1 MRVNLSRFRKPGRYI
16 DKEINVVRKPGAEV
30 RFAFAFPDIYDIG
43 MSHLGLRII
52 YDIVNALP
60 YASAE
65 RVFAPW
71 TDMREY
77 LRDRGA
83 KLSSLETGTALKD
96 FHVVGFSLQY
106 ELSYSTVLEMLSLG
120 GIPIHAGDRS
130 DNDPLVLAGGPCT
143 VNPAPMAPYV
153 DAFLI
158 GDGEEAVVELLTI
171 VRERLAN
178 GAKREELLKALSGVE
193 GFYVPGYSTSPV
205 NRRFIKDLDDAPFP
219 LSPIVPYTQI
229 VHDRINIELSRGC
242 TRGCRFCQAGVIY
255 RPLRERSPERV
266 LNIAERTIAS
276 TGYDEVSFTSL
287 SAGDYTQLLPLMKS
301 FNRIFGDKKV
311 SLSLPSIR
319 VAAVDRGVLREIKT
333 VKKTG
338 FTIAPEAATE
348 RLRGV
353 INKDLNGEDYER
365 ALHTLF
371 SEGWLNLK
379 LYFMI
384 GLPTER
390 DEDIEAI
397 PAMVKHALKISR
409 KYTGRFVN
417 ITVSISP
424 FVPKPHTPFQWT
436 GQDSPDRL
444 REKINFLRGKLRKKG
459 INFKVHDIRMSLLE
473 AAFSRGGSGSA
484 AVLGEAHS
492 LGAFL
497 DGWSEFFDF
506 SLWERAMDKAGVDL
520 RDFSGKTWQEDEA
533 LPWDCVDVGV
543 KKEYLRSEHEKA
555 HEAEWTTDCNRDRC
569 HACGVGCR
577 SGEFLSPSTVRYRP
591 FSQES
596 HYRFTPV
603 KVRVEYIKKGILRH
617 LSHRELVNAFL
628 RGLRRAGVP
637 LVYSAGFSP
646 SPKVSFG
653 PPLNVGVEGESEYL
667 DMEVYPPFDVSEY
680 IHRINNE
687 LPGGVEIKEMEFIHR
702 KVPSLSSFVTVYE
715 YEIRFP
721 EDKPVR
727 LLRQERINNEKFSDF
742 IRNFDIIDDRTV
754 RLRLKDLPD
763 RKVKLSAI
771 IDDLFGV
778 PMEELEIVRK
788 GLFGFKDGWVSPM
801 ELLRQSLAVGC

>member
-1 MRVNLSRFRKPGRYI
+1 MRVNLSKFRKPGRYI
-16 DKEINVVRKPGAEV
+16 DREVNVVKKPGAEV

-60 YASAE
+60 WASAE

-77 LRDRGA
+77 LKDRGA

-120 GIPIHAGDRS
+120 GIPIHAGERS
-130 DNDPLVLAGGPCT
+130 DGDPIVLAGGPCT
-143 VNPAPMAPYV
+143 VNPAPMVPYV
-153 DAFLI
+153 DAFLL
-158 GDGEEAVVELLTI
+158 GDGEEAVVELLSI
-171 VRERLAN
+171 VRERSAN
-178 GAKREELLKALSGVE
+178 GAKREEVLKALSGVD

-205 NRRFIKDLDDAPFP
+205 RRRFIKDLDDAPFP

-242 TRGCRFCQAGVIY
+242 TRGCRFCQAGIIY

-266 LNIAERTIAS
+266 LSIAGKSIAS

-311 SLSLPSIR
+311 SLSLPSLR
-319 VAAVDRGVLREIKT
+319 VAAVDRSVLREIKT

-397 PAMVKHALKISR
+397 PGMVKHALKISR

-444 REKINFLRGKLRKKG
+444 REKINFLRGRLRKKG
-459 INFKVHDIRMSLLE
+459 INFKVHDIKMSLLE
-473 AAFSRGGSGSA
+473 AAFSRGGSGCA
-484 AVLGEAHS
+484 AVLAEAHS

-520 RDFSGKTWQEDEA
+520 RDFSGKTYQTDEA
-533 LPWDCVDVGV
+533 LSWDCVDVGV
-543 KKEYLRSEHEKA
+543 KKEYLLSEHEKA

-577 SGEFLSPSTVRYRP
+577 SGEFLSPSTVGYRP
-591 FSQES
+591 FPHEQGW
-596 HYRFTPV
+596 RFKPI
-603 KVRVEYIKKGILRH
+603 KVRVEYVKKGILRH

-653 PPLNVGVEGESEYL
+653 PPLNVGVEGETEYL
-667 DMEVYPPFDVSEY
+667 DMEVYPPFDVGEY
-680 IHRINNE
+680 IHRINNV

-702 KVPSLSSFVTVYE
+702 KVPSLSSFIVVYE

-788 GLFGFKDGWVSPM
+788 GLYGFKDGWVSPM

>member
-1 MRVNLSRFRKPGRYI
+1 MRVNLSKFRKPGRYI
-16 DKEINVVRKPGAEV
+16 DREINVVKKPGAEV

-60 YASAE
+60 WASAE

-77 LRDRGA
+77 LKDRGA
-83 KLSSLETGTALKD
+83 TLSSLETGTALKD

-120 GIPIHAGDRS
+120 GIPIQAGERS
-130 DNDPLVLAGGPCT
+130 EGDPLVLAGGPCT

-158 GDGEEAVVELLTI
+158 GDGEEAVVELLSI

-178 GAKREELLKALSGVE
+178 GARREEVLKALSGVD

-205 NRRFIKDLDDAPFP
+205 SRRFIKDLDDAPFP

-242 TRGCRFCQAGVIY
+242 TRGCRFCQAGIIY

-266 LNIAERTIAS
+266 LSIAERSIAS

-311 SLSLPSIR
+311 SLSLPSLR
-319 VAAVDRGVLREIKT
+319 VAAVDRSVLREIKS

-348 RLRGV
+348 RLRRV
-353 INKDLNGEDYER
+353 INKDLSGEDYER

-397 PAMVKHALKISR
+397 PGMVKHALKISR

-444 REKINFLRGKLRKKG
+444 REKINFLRGRLRKKG

-473 AAFSRGGSGSA
+473 AAFSRGGSGCA

-520 RDFSGKTWQEDEA
+520 RDFSGKTYQTDEA
-533 LPWDCVDVGV
+533 LPWDCVDTGV
-543 KKEYLRSEHEKA
+543 EKEYLLSEHKKA

-569 HACGVGCR
+569 HACGIGCR

-591 FSQES
+591 FSQEQGS
-596 HYRFTPV
+596 RFKPV

-617 LSHRELVNAFL
+617 LSHRELVNAIL

-653 PPLNVGVEGESEYL
+653 PPLNVGVEGEAEYL

-680 IHRINNE
+680 VYRINNV
-687 LPGGVEIKEMEFIHR
+687 LPGGVEIKAMEFIHK
-702 KVPSLSSFVTVYE
+702 KVPSLSSFITVYE

-721 EDKPVR
+721 EDRPVG

-778 PMEELEIVRK
+778 PMEDVEIVRK
-788 GLFGFKDGWVSPM
+788 GLYGFKDGWVSPM
-801 ELLRQSLAVGC
+801 ELLRQPLAVGC

>member
-16 DKEINVVRKPGAEV
+16 DREVNVVKKPGAEV

-60 YASAE
+60 WASAE

-77 LRDRGA
+77 LRDTGT
-83 KLSSLETGTALKD
+83 KLASLETGTALKD

-120 GIPIHAGDRS
+120 GIPIPSGDRS
-130 DNDPLVLAGGPCT
+130 DNDPIVLAGGPCT

-158 GDGEEAVVELLTI
+158 GDGEEAVVELLSI
-171 VRERLAN
+171 VRERV
-178 GAKREELLKALSGVE
+178 GREEVLKALSGVD

-205 NRRFIKDLDDAPFP
+205 KRRFIKSLDDAPFP

-266 LNIAERTIAS
+266 LSIAGKSIAS

-311 SLSLPSIR
+311 SLSLPSLR
-319 VAAVDRGVLREIKT
+319 VAAVDRSVLREIKT

-348 RLRGV
+348 RLRSV
-353 INKDLNGEDYER
+353 INKDLNGEDYDR

-424 FVPKPHTPFQWT
+424 FVPKPHTPFQWN

-444 REKINFLRGKLRKKG
+444 REKINFLRGRLRKKG

-473 AAFSRGGSGSA
+473 AAFSRGGSGCA
-484 AVLGEAHS
+484 EVLGEAHA
-492 LGAFL
+492 LGAYL

-506 SLWERAMDKAGVDL
+506 SLWERAMDRAGVDL
-520 RDFSGKTWQEDEA
+520 RDFSGKTYQTDEA
-533 LPWDCVDVGV
+533 LPWDCVDTGV
-543 KKEYLRSEHEKA
+543 KKEYLRKEHEKA

-591 FSQES
+591 FSREQGS
-596 HYRFTPV
+596 RFNPV
-603 KVRVEYIKKGILRH
+603 KVRVEYTKKGVLRH

-646 SPKVSFG
+646 SPRVSFG
-653 PPLNVGVEGESEYL
+653 PPLNVGVEGEAEYL
-667 DMEVYPPFDVSEY
+667 DMEVYPPFDVKEY
-680 IHRINNE
+680 IHRINNV

-702 KVPSLSSFVTVYE
+702 KVPSLSSFIVVYE

-727 LLRQERINNEKFSDF
+727 LLRQGRINNEKFSDF

-788 GLFGFKDGWVSPM
+788 GLYGFKDGWVSPM
-801 ELLRQSLAVGC
+801 ELLGQPLAVGC

>member
-1 MRVNLSRFRKPGRYI
+1 
-16 DKEINVVRKPGAEV
+16 
-30 RFAFAFPDIYDIG
+30 
-43 MSHLGLRII
+43 
-52 YDIVNALP
+52 
-60 YASAE
+60 
-65 RVFAPW
+65 
-71 TDMREY
+71 
-77 LRDRGA
+77 
-83 KLSSLETGTALKD
+83 
-96 FHVVGFSLQY
+96 
-106 ELSYSTVLEMLSLG
+106 
-120 GIPIHAGDRS
+120 
-130 DNDPLVLAGGPCT
+130 
-143 VNPAPMAPYV
+143 
-153 DAFLI
+153 
-158 GDGEEAVVELLTI
+158 VELLSI

-178 GAKREELLKALSGVE
+178 GARREEVLKALSGVD

-205 NRRFIKDLDDAPFP
+205 RRRFIKDLDDAPFP

-266 LNIAERTIAS
+266 LSIAGKSIAS

-301 FNRIFGDKKV
+301 FNRIFGDKKI
-311 SLSLPSIR
+311 SLSLPSLR
-319 VAAVDRGVLREIKT
+319 VAAVDRSVLREIKT

-417 ITVSISP
+417 VTVSISP

-444 REKINFLRGKLRKKG
+444 REKINFLRGRLRKKG
-459 INFKVHDIRMSLLE
+459 INFKVHDIKMSLLE
-473 AAFSRGGSGSA
+473 AAFSRGGSGCA

-520 RDFSGKTWQEDEA
+520 WDFSGKTYQTDEA
-533 LPWDCVDVGV
+533 LPWDCVDTGV
-543 KKEYLRSEHEKA
+543 KKEYLLSEHEKA

-569 HACGVGCR
+569 HACGVGCK

-591 FSQES
+591 FSQERGS
-596 HYRFTPV
+596 RFKPV
-603 KVRVEYIKKGILRH
+603 KVRVEYKKKGILRH

-667 DMEVYPPFDVSEY
+667 DMEVYPPFDVGEY
-680 IHRINNE
+680 FSRINDV
-687 LPGGVEIKEMEFIHR
+687 LPEGVEIKEMEFIHR
-702 KVPSLSSFVTVYE
+702 KVPSLSSFIVVYE

-721 EDKPVR
+721 EDKPVG

-788 GLFGFKDGWVSPM
+788 GLYGFKDGWVSPM
-801 ELLRQSLAVGC
+801 ELLRQSVAVGC